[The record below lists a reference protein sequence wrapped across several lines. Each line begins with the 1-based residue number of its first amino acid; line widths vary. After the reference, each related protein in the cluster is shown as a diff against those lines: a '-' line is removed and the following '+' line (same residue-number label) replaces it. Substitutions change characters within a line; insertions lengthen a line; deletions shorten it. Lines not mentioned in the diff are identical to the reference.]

1 VDNFPGFFQPFRFKA
16 HNVFR
21 YPQNPISDFRIFQ
34 IDILFN
40 DSAWPEEKQR
50 LVSYQALATGE
61 LMSGA
66 AGEVLQEVRTRV
78 RTGGISPHEEVIE
91 LRHIVEDILS
101 QSTSAASD
109 NESPPELVERI
120 ANQISGFGLLQP
132 LLDDPSIEEI
142 WINEPGRIFVAR
154 NGKSE
159 LTSVILSDVEVRG
172 LVERMLATSGRRVDL
187 SNPFVDATLP
197 DGSRLHVAIPD
208 ITRKHWSVNIRKFIM
223 GSKSLEGLVSV
234 GTLTDQAAAFLQA
247 CVVSGLNVVVAG
259 ATQAGKTTLMNAL
272 LNSAPSSER
281 VITCEEV
288 FELQLTSPDW
298 VALQTR
304 QASLEGTGEIP
315 LRRLIKEALRMRPS
329 RLVVGEVRQE
339 EALDLLVAM
348 NAGMPS
354 MCSLHANGSREAIS
368 KLCLLPM
375 LAGSNV
381 SAEFVVPTVASVVD
395 VVVHTALRSDGTRRV
410 QQITS
415 VTGRVEGNSIETGDI
430 FSLQNEGL
438 EPQGIFPGRLDR
450 FQANNI
456 DVTSLVGASKWV

>member
-1 VDNFPGFFQPFRFKA
+1 
-16 HNVFR
+16 
-21 YPQNPISDFRIFQ
+21 
-34 IDILFN
+34 
-40 DSAWPEEKQR
+40 
-50 LVSYQALATGE
+50 
-61 LMSGA
+61 MSGA
-66 AGEVLQEVRTRV
+66 VGEVVQEVRVRA
-78 RTGGISPHEEVIE
+78 RTGGISPQEESIE
-91 LRHIVEDILS
+91 LRHMVEDVLAE
-101 QSTSAASD
+101 STSTASD
-109 NESPPELVERI
+109 IEPPQKLV
-120 ANQISGFGLLQP
+120 AQVTNQIFGFGLLQS

-159 LTSVILSDVEVRG
+159 LTSVILGDAEVRG

-197 DGSRLHVAIPD
+197 DGSRLHVVIPD
-208 ITRKHWSVNIRKFIM
+208 ITRKYWSVNIRKFIM
-223 GSKSLEGLVSV
+223 GSKSLDGLVSV
-234 GTLTDQAAAFLQA
+234 GTLTEQSAAFLQA
-247 CVVSGLNVVVAG
+247 CVVAGLNIVVAG

-304 QASLEGTGEIP
+304 QSSLEGTGEIP

-395 VVVHTALRSDGTRRV
+395 IVVHTALQPDGTRKV

-415 VTGRVEGNSIETGDI
+415 VTGRIEGNSIETGEV
-430 FSLQNEGL
+430 FSIQDGHL
-438 EPQGIFPGRLDR
+438 EPQGIFPGKLDR
-450 FQANNI
+450 FHAHNI
-456 DVTSLVGASKWV
+456 DLTNLIGAPRWV

>member
-1 VDNFPGFFQPFRFKA
+1 
-16 HNVFR
+16 
-21 YPQNPISDFRIFQ
+21 
-34 IDILFN
+34 
-40 DSAWPEEKQR
+40 
-50 LVSYQALATGE
+50 
-61 LMSGA
+61 MSGA
-66 AGEVLQEVRTRV
+66 VGEVIQEVRTRV

-91 LRHIVEDILS
+91 LRHMVEDILA
-101 QSTSAASD
+101 QSINTASD
-109 NESPPELVERI
+109 NESPQILVEQI

-132 LLDDPSIEEI
+132 LLDDSSVEEI

-159 LTSVILSDVEVRG
+159 LTSVILGDVEVRG
-172 LVERMLATSGRRVDL
+172 LVERMLASSGRRVDL

-247 CVVSGLNVVVAG
+247 CVVSGLNIVVAG

-395 VVVHTALRSDGTRRV
+395 IVVHTALRSDGTRRV

-415 VTGRVEGNSIETGDI
+415 VTGRVEGNNIETGDI
-430 FSLQNEGL
+430 FSFKNERL
-438 EPQGIFPGRLDR
+438 EPQGIFPGRLER

-456 DVTSLVGASKWV
+456 DLTSLVGGSQWV

>member
-1 VDNFPGFFQPFRFKA
+1 
-16 HNVFR
+16 
-21 YPQNPISDFRIFQ
+21 
-34 IDILFN
+34 
-40 DSAWPEEKQR
+40 
-50 LVSYQALATGE
+50 
-61 LMSGA
+61 MSGA
-66 AGEVLQEVRTRV
+66 VGEVIQEVRTRV

-91 LRHIVEDILS
+91 LRHMVEDVLA
-101 QSTSAASD
+101 QSTNAASD
-109 NESPPELVERI
+109 NESPQIFVEQI

-159 LTSVILSDVEVRG
+159 LTNVILSDVEVRG
-172 LVERMLATSGRRVDL
+172 LVERMLASSGRRVDL

-208 ITRKHWSVNIRKFIM
+208 ITRKHWSVNIRKFVL
-223 GSKSLEGLVSV
+223 GSKSLDGLVSV

-381 SAEFVVPTVASVVD
+381 SAEFVVPTVASVID
-395 VVVHTALRSDGTRRV
+395 IVVHTALRTDGTRRV

-415 VTGRVEGNSIETGDI
+415 VTGRVEGNSIETGDV
-430 FSLQNEGL
+430 FNFQNERL
-438 EPQGIFPGRLDR
+438 EPQGIFPGRLER

-456 DVTSLVGASKWV
+456 DLPSLIGAPKWV

>member
-1 VDNFPGFFQPFRFKA
+1 
-16 HNVFR
+16 
-21 YPQNPISDFRIFQ
+21 
-34 IDILFN
+34 
-40 DSAWPEEKQR
+40 
-50 LVSYQALATGE
+50 
-61 LMSGA
+61 MSGA
-66 AGEVLQEVRTRV
+66 VGEVIQEVRTRV
-78 RTGGISPHEEVIE
+78 RTGGISPHEEVVE
-91 LRHIVEDILS
+91 LRHMVEDILS
-101 QSTSAASD
+101 QSNNAASD
-109 NESPPELVERI
+109 NESPQILVQNI

-132 LLDDPSIEEI
+132 LLDDPSVEEI
-142 WINEPGRIFVAR
+142 WINEPGRIFIAR

-159 LTSVILSDVEVRG
+159 LTSVILSDSEVRG

-234 GTLTDQAAAFLQA
+234 GTLTDQSAAFLQA
-247 CVVSGLNVVVAG
+247 CVVAGLNVIVAG

-281 VITCEEV
+281 VVTCEEV

-354 MCSLHANGSREAIS
+354 MCSLHANGAREAIS

-381 SAEFVVPTVASVVD
+381 SAEFVIPTVASVVD
-395 VVVHTALRSDGTRRV
+395 IVVHTALRPDGTRRV

-415 VTGRVEGNSIETGDI
+415 VTGRVEGNSVETGDV
-430 FSLQNEGL
+430 FSFQDERL

-450 FQANNI
+450 FHACNI
-456 DVTSLVGASKWV
+456 DVASLVGAAKWV

>member
-1 VDNFPGFFQPFRFKA
+1 
-16 HNVFR
+16 
-21 YPQNPISDFRIFQ
+21 
-34 IDILFN
+34 
-40 DSAWPEEKQR
+40 
-50 LVSYQALATGE
+50 
-61 LMSGA
+61 MSGA
-66 AGEVLQEVRTRV
+66 VSDVVQEVRARV
-78 RTGGISPHEEVIE
+78 WTGGISPQDESTE
-91 LRHIVEDILS
+91 LRHIVEDILAREKN
-101 QSTSAASD
+101 STEFRFDAEPLLPVA
-109 NESPPELVERI
+109 EHI
-120 ANQISGFGLLQP
+120 ALHISGFGLLQP
-132 LLDDPSIEEI
+132 LLEDPEVEEI
-142 WINEPGRIFVAR
+142 WINEPDRIFVAR
-154 NGKSE
+154 NGRSE
-159 LTSVILSDVEVRG
+159 LTNVILDEIEVRG

-223 GSKSLEGLVSV
+223 GTKSLDGLVQA
-234 GTLTDQAAAFLQA
+234 GTLTEQAAAFLQA
-247 CVVSGLNVVVAG
+247 CVLAGLNIIVAG

-304 QASLEGTGEIP
+304 QASLEGTGEIT

-329 RLVVGEVRQE
+329 RLVIGEVRQE

-354 MCSLHANGSREAIS
+354 MCSIHANGAREAIS

-381 SAEFVVPTVASVVD
+381 SAEFVIPTVASVVD
-395 VVVHTALRSDGTRRV
+395 IVVHTALQLDGTRKV

-415 VTGRVEGNSIETGDI
+415 VTGRVEGSNIETGDI
-430 FSLQNEGL
+430 FSTQNSQL
-438 EPQGIFPGRLDR
+438 VPQGIFPGKLENFSARG
-450 FQANNI
+450 I
-456 DVTSLVGASKWV
+456 DLAKLVGARAWD

>member
-1 VDNFPGFFQPFRFKA
+1 
-16 HNVFR
+16 
-21 YPQNPISDFRIFQ
+21 
-34 IDILFN
+34 
-40 DSAWPEEKQR
+40 
-50 LVSYQALATGE
+50 
-61 LMSGA
+61 M
-66 AGEVLQEVRTRV
+66 
-78 RTGGISPHEEVIE
+78 
-91 LRHIVEDILS
+91 VEDVLA
-101 QSTSAASD
+101 QSENAPNNAPD
-109 NESPPELVERI
+109 NESPQLLAEQI
-120 ANQISGFGLLQP
+120 ATQVFGFGLLQN
-132 LLDDPSIEEI
+132 LLDDPSVEEI

-172 LVERMLATSGRRVDL
+172 LVERMLAPSGRRVDL

-197 DGSRLHVAIPD
+197 DGSRLHVVIPD

-223 GSKSLEGLVSV
+223 ESKSLDGLVSV
-234 GTLTDQAAAFLQA
+234 GSLSDQAAAFLQA
-247 CVVSGLNVVVAG
+247 CVVAGLNVVVAG
-259 ATQAGKTTLMNAL
+259 ATQAGKTTLMNAM

-304 QASLEGTGEIP
+304 QASLEGAGEIP

-381 SAEFVVPTVASVVD
+381 SAEFVVPTVATVVD
-395 VVVHTALRSDGTRRV
+395 IVVHIALRPDGIRKV

-415 VTGRVEGNSIETGDI
+415 VTGRVEGNSIETGEI
-430 FSLQNEGL
+430 FSFQGGQL
-438 EPQGIFPGRLDR
+438 EPQGIFPTKLDR
-450 FQANNI
+450 FQAHNI
-456 DVTSLVGASKWV
+456 DLANLIGASRWV

>member
-1 VDNFPGFFQPFRFKA
+1 MDNFPGFFQPFRFKA

-159 LTSVILSDVEVRG
+159 LTSVILSDVEVRS

-223 GSKSLEGLVSV
+223 GFKSLEGLVSV

-247 CVVSGLNVVVAG
+247 CIASGLNVVVAG

-430 FSLQNEGL
+430 FSFQNEGL

>member
-1 VDNFPGFFQPFRFKA
+1 
-16 HNVFR
+16 
-21 YPQNPISDFRIFQ
+21 
-34 IDILFN
+34 
-40 DSAWPEEKQR
+40 
-50 LVSYQALATGE
+50 
-61 LMSGA
+61 MSGA
-66 AGEVLQEVRTRV
+66 MSEVVQEVRDRV
-78 RTGGISPHEEVIE
+78 RTGGISPNAETAQ
-91 LRHIVEDILS
+91 LRHIVEDILA
-101 QSTSAASD
+101 QNTVVPDHALDTEPLLPVA
-109 NESPPELVERI
+109 ELLMR
-120 ANQISGFGLLQP
+120 QISGYGPLQP
-132 LLDDPSIEEI
+132 LLDDPDIEEI
-142 WINEPGRIFVAR
+142 WINEPDRIFVAR

-159 LTSVILSDVEVRG
+159 LTNVIINEQDVRA
-172 LVERMLATSGRRVDL
+172 LVERMLASSGRRVDL

-223 GSKSLEGLVSV
+223 GSKSLDGLVER

-247 CVVSGLNVVVAG
+247 CVVAGLNVIVSG

-315 LRRLIKEALRMRPS
+315 LRRLIKEALRMRPT

-354 MCSLHANGSREAIS
+354 MCSLHANGAREAIS

-381 SAEFVVPTVASVVD
+381 SAEFVIPTVASVVD
-395 VVVHTALRSDGTRRV
+395 VVVHTSLLPNGARRV

-415 VTGRVEGNSIETGDI
+415 VTGRVEGNTIETGEI
-430 FSLQNEGL
+430 LSFQENQLV
-438 EPQGIFPGRLDR
+438 PQGIFPGKQEL
-450 FQANNI
+450 FHAKGI
-456 DVTSLVGASKWV
+456 EVSELIGASRWV

>member
-1 VDNFPGFFQPFRFKA
+1 
-16 HNVFR
+16 
-21 YPQNPISDFRIFQ
+21 
-34 IDILFN
+34 
-40 DSAWPEEKQR
+40 
-50 LVSYQALATGE
+50 
-61 LMSGA
+61 MSGA
-66 AGEVLQEVRTRV
+66 VDEVVQVVRTRV
-78 RTGGISPHEEVIE
+78 RTGGISPHEEGIE
-91 LRHIVEDILS
+91 LHHMVEDILA
-101 QSTSAASD
+101 QSTNTASD
-109 NESPPELVERI
+109 NESSQMLVKQI

-132 LLDDPSIEEI
+132 LLDDPSVEEI

-159 LTSVILSDVEVRG
+159 LTSVILSEVEVRG
-172 LVERMLATSGRRVDL
+172 LVERMLASSGRRVDL

-223 GSKSLEGLVSV
+223 SSKSLEGLVSV
-234 GTLTDQAAAFLQA
+234 GTISDQAAAFLQA
-247 CVVSGLNVVVAG
+247 CVVSGLNIVVAG

-304 QASLEGTGEIP
+304 QPSLEGTGEIP

-381 SAEFVVPTVASVVD
+381 SAEFVVPTVASVID
-395 VVVHTALRSDGTRRV
+395 IVVHTALRPDGTRRV

-415 VTGRVEGNSIETGDI
+415 VTGRVEGNSIETGDV
-430 FSLQNEGL
+430 FSFQNDRL

-456 DVTSLVGASKWV
+456 DLTSLVGAAKWV

>member
-1 VDNFPGFFQPFRFKA
+1 
-16 HNVFR
+16 
-21 YPQNPISDFRIFQ
+21 
-34 IDILFN
+34 
-40 DSAWPEEKQR
+40 
-50 LVSYQALATGE
+50 
-61 LMSGA
+61 MSGA
-66 AGEVLQEVRTRV
+66 VGEVIQEVRTRV

-91 LRHIVEDILS
+91 LRHMVEDILA
-101 QSTSAASD
+101 QSTNAASD
-109 NESPPELVERI
+109 NESPQILVEQI
-120 ANQISGFGLLQP
+120 ASQISGFGLLQP

-172 LVERMLATSGRRVDL
+172 LVERMLASSGRRVDL

-223 GSKSLEGLVSV
+223 GSKSLDSLVSV

-247 CVVSGLNVVVAG
+247 CVISGLNVVVAG

-375 LAGSNV
+375 LAGNNV

-395 VVVHTALRSDGTRRV
+395 IVVYTALRPDGTRRV

-415 VTGRVEGNSIETGDI
+415 VTGRVEGNSIETGDV
-430 FSLQNEGL
+430 FSFQNEIL
-438 EPQGIFPGRLDR
+438 EPQGIFPGKLDR
-450 FQANNI
+450 FQAN
-456 DVTSLVGASKWV
+456 DLDLSSLVGAAKWV

>member
-1 VDNFPGFFQPFRFKA
+1 M
-16 HNVFR
+16 FR

-109 NESPPELVERI
+109 NESPQELVEQI

-430 FSLQNEGL
+430 FSFQNEGL

>member
-1 VDNFPGFFQPFRFKA
+1 
-16 HNVFR
+16 
-21 YPQNPISDFRIFQ
+21 
-34 IDILFN
+34 
-40 DSAWPEEKQR
+40 
-50 LVSYQALATGE
+50 
-61 LMSGA
+61 MSGA
-66 AGEVLQEVRTRV
+66 VGEVIQEVRTRV

-91 LRHIVEDILS
+91 LRHMVEDILS

-109 NESPPELVERI
+109 NESPQALVEQI
-120 ANQISGFGLLQP
+120 ANHISGFGLLQP
-132 LLDDPSIEEI
+132 LLDDPSVEEI

-172 LVERMLATSGRRVDL
+172 LVERMLASSGRRVDL

-247 CVVSGLNVVVAG
+247 CVVSGLNIVVAG

-395 VVVHTALRSDGTRRV
+395 IVVHTALRADGTRRV

-430 FSLQNEGL
+430 FSFQNERL

-456 DVTSLVGASKWV
+456 DVTSLVGASRWV

>member
-1 VDNFPGFFQPFRFKA
+1 V
-16 HNVFR
+16 V
-21 YPQNPISDFRIFQ
+21 
-34 IDILFN
+34 
-40 DSAWPEEKQR
+40 
-50 LVSYQALATGE
+50 
-61 LMSGA
+61 
-66 AGEVLQEVRTRV
+66 QEVRARV
-78 RTGGISPHEEVIE
+78 WTGGISPQDESTE
-91 LRHIVEDILS
+91 LRHIVEDILAREKN
-101 QSTSAASD
+101 STEFRFDAEPLLPVA
-109 NESPPELVERI
+109 EHI
-120 ANQISGFGLLQP
+120 ALHISGFGLLQP
-132 LLDDPSIEEI
+132 LLEDPEVEEI
-142 WINEPGRIFVAR
+142 WINEPDRIFVAR
-154 NGKSE
+154 NGRSE
-159 LTSVILSDVEVRG
+159 LTNVILDEIEVRG
-172 LVERMLATSGRRVDL
+172 LVERMLAASGRRVDL

-223 GSKSLEGLVSV
+223 GTKSLDGLVQA
-234 GTLTDQAAAFLQA
+234 GTLTDQAAAFLHA
-247 CVVSGLNVVVAG
+247 CVLAGLNIIVAG

-304 QASLEGTGEIP
+304 QASLEGTGEIT

-329 RLVVGEVRQE
+329 RLVIGEVRQE

-354 MCSLHANGSREAIS
+354 MCSIHANGAREAIS

-381 SAEFVVPTVASVVD
+381 SAEFVIPTVASVVD
-395 VVVHTALRSDGTRRV
+395 IVVHTALQFDGTRKV

-415 VTGRVEGNSIETGDI
+415 VTGRVEGSNIETGDI
-430 FSLQNEGL
+430 FSTQNSQL
-438 EPQGIFPGRLDR
+438 VPQGIFPGKLENFSARG
-450 FQANNI
+450 I
-456 DVTSLVGASKWV
+456 DLAKLVGARAWD

>member
-1 VDNFPGFFQPFRFKA
+1 
-16 HNVFR
+16 
-21 YPQNPISDFRIFQ
+21 
-34 IDILFN
+34 
-40 DSAWPEEKQR
+40 
-50 LVSYQALATGE
+50 
-61 LMSGA
+61 MSGA
-66 AGEVLQEVRTRV
+66 VGEVIQEVRTRV

-91 LRHIVEDILS
+91 LRHMVEDILS

-109 NESPPELVERI
+109 HESPQELVEQI
-120 ANQISGFGLLQP
+120 ANHISGFGLLQP
-132 LLDDPSIEEI
+132 LLDDPSVEEI

-172 LVERMLATSGRRVDL
+172 LVERMLASSGRRVDL

-247 CVVSGLNVVVAG
+247 CVVSGLNIVVAG

-395 VVVHTALRSDGTRRV
+395 IVVHTALRSDGTRRV

-430 FSLQNEGL
+430 FSFQNERL

-456 DVTSLVGASKWV
+456 DVTSLVGASRWV

>member
-1 VDNFPGFFQPFRFKA
+1 
-16 HNVFR
+16 
-21 YPQNPISDFRIFQ
+21 
-34 IDILFN
+34 
-40 DSAWPEEKQR
+40 
-50 LVSYQALATGE
+50 
-61 LMSGA
+61 MSGA
-66 AGEVLQEVRTRV
+66 VGDVIQEVRTRV

-91 LRHIVEDILS
+91 LRHMVEDILA
-101 QSTSAASD
+101 QSENAAPD
-109 NESPPELVERI
+109 NESPRLLVDQI
-120 ANQISGFGLLQP
+120 TNHISGFGPLQP
-132 LLDDPSIEEI
+132 LLDDPTIEEI

-159 LTSVILSDVEVRG
+159 LTSVILGDAEVRG
-172 LVERMLATSGRRVDL
+172 LVERMLASSGRRVDL

-208 ITRKHWSVNIRKFIM
+208 ITRRHWSVNIRKFIM
-223 GSKSLEGLVSV
+223 TSKSLDGLVV
-234 GTLTDQAAAFLQA
+234 ANTLTDQAAVFLQA
-247 CVVSGLNVVVAG
+247 CVVAGLNIVVSG

-354 MCSLHANGSREAIS
+354 MCSLHANGSRDAIS

-395 VVVHTALRSDGTRRV
+395 ILVHTALQPDGTRKV

-415 VTGRVEGNSIETGDI
+415 VTGRIEGNSVEIGDI
-430 FSLQNEGL
+430 FTFQNGSL
-438 EPQGIFPGRLDR
+438 EPQGIFPGKLDR
-450 FQANNI
+450 FQAHNI
-456 DVTSLVGASKWV
+456 DVTNLIGVSKWD

>member
-1 VDNFPGFFQPFRFKA
+1 
-16 HNVFR
+16 
-21 YPQNPISDFRIFQ
+21 
-34 IDILFN
+34 
-40 DSAWPEEKQR
+40 
-50 LVSYQALATGE
+50 
-61 LMSGA
+61 MSGA
-66 AGEVLQEVRTRV
+66 VSDVVQEVRARV
-78 RTGGISPHEEVIE
+78 WTGGISPQDESTE
-91 LRHIVEDILS
+91 LRHIVEDVLAREKN
-101 QSTSAASD
+101 STEFRFDAEPLLPVA
-109 NESPPELVERI
+109 EHI
-120 ANQISGFGLLQP
+120 ALHISGFGLLQP
-132 LLDDPSIEEI
+132 LLEDPEVEEI
-142 WINEPGRIFVAR
+142 WINEPDRIFVAR
-154 NGKSE
+154 NGRSE
-159 LTSVILSDVEVRG
+159 LTNVILDEIEVRG
-172 LVERMLATSGRRVDL
+172 LVERMLAASGRRVDL

-223 GSKSLEGLVSV
+223 GTKSLDGLVQA

-247 CVVSGLNVVVAG
+247 CVLAGLNIIVAG

-304 QASLEGTGEIP
+304 QASLEGTGEIT

-329 RLVVGEVRQE
+329 RLVIGEVRQE

-354 MCSLHANGSREAIS
+354 MCSIHANGAREAIS

-381 SAEFVVPTVASVVD
+381 SAEFVIPTVASVVD
-395 VVVHTALRSDGTRRV
+395 IVVHTALQLDGTRKV

-415 VTGRVEGNSIETGDI
+415 VTGRVEGSNIETGDI
-430 FSLQNEGL
+430 FSTQNSQL
-438 EPQGIFPGRLDR
+438 VPQGIFPGKLENFSARG
-450 FQANNI
+450 I
-456 DVTSLVGASKWV
+456 DLAKLVGARAWD

>member
-1 VDNFPGFFQPFRFKA
+1 
-16 HNVFR
+16 
-21 YPQNPISDFRIFQ
+21 
-34 IDILFN
+34 
-40 DSAWPEEKQR
+40 
-50 LVSYQALATGE
+50 
-61 LMSGA
+61 MSGA
-66 AGEVLQEVRTRV
+66 VGEVIQEVRTRV
-78 RTGGISPHEEVIE
+78 RTGGISPHEEEIE
-91 LRHIVEDILS
+91 LRHMVEDILA
-101 QSTSAASD
+101 QSKDAPITASD
-109 NESPPELVERI
+109 IESPQVLVEQI
-120 ANQISGFGLLQP
+120 ANQISGFGSLQP

-142 WINEPGRIFVAR
+142 WINEPGRIFVAK

-159 LTSVILSDVEVRG
+159 LTSVILVDSEVRG
-172 LVERMLATSGRRVDL
+172 LIERMLASSGRRVDL

-208 ITRKHWSVNIRKFIM
+208 ITRKHWSINIRKFIM
-223 GSKSLEGLVSV
+223 GSKSLDDLVTV
-234 GTLTDQAAAFLQA
+234 GTLTDQAAAFLYA
-247 CVVSGLNVVVAG
+247 CVASGLNIVVAG

-304 QASLEGTGEIP
+304 QPSLEGTGEIP

-375 LAGSNV
+375 LAGNNV

-395 VVVHTALRSDGTRRV
+395 IVVHTALRPDGTRRV

-415 VTGRVEGNSIETGDI
+415 VTGRVEGNSIETGDV
-430 FSLQNEGL
+430 FSFQNERL
-438 EPQGIFPGRLDR
+438 EPQGIFPGKLDR
-450 FQANNI
+450 FQAQNI
-456 DVTSLVGASKWV
+456 DVASLVGVTKWV

>member
-1 VDNFPGFFQPFRFKA
+1 M
-16 HNVFR
+16 
-21 YPQNPISDFRIFQ
+21 
-34 IDILFN
+34 
-40 DSAWPEEKQR
+40 
-50 LVSYQALATGE
+50 GE

-66 AGEVLQEVRTRV
+66 VGDVIQEVRTRV

-91 LRHIVEDILS
+91 LRHVVEDILA
-101 QSTSAASD
+101 QATNAPNAASD
-109 NESPPELVERI
+109 NESSQLFVDQI
-120 ANQISGFGLLQP
+120 ANQVSGFGLLQP

-154 NGKSE
+154 NGRSE
-159 LTSVILSDVEVRG
+159 LTSVILGDSEVRG
-172 LVERMLATSGRRVDL
+172 LVERMLTSSGRRVDL

-208 ITRKHWSVNIRKFIM
+208 ITRKHWSINIRKFILE
-223 GSKSLEGLVSV
+223 SKSLDALVAV
-234 GTLTDQAAAFLQA
+234 GTLSDQAAAFLQA
-247 CVVSGLNVVVAG
+247 CVVAGLNIVVAG

-375 LAGSNV
+375 LAGNNV

-395 VVVHTALRSDGTRRV
+395 IVVQTSLQPDGLRRV
-410 QQITS
+410 QQITA
-415 VTGRVEGNSIETGDI
+415 VTGRIEGNSIETGDI
-430 FSLQNEGL
+430 FNIQNGNL
-438 EPQGIFPGRLDR
+438 ESQGIFPGKLDR
-450 FQANNI
+450 FHAHNI
-456 DVTSLVGASKWV
+456 DVANLIGASRWA

>member
-1 VDNFPGFFQPFRFKA
+1 
-16 HNVFR
+16 
-21 YPQNPISDFRIFQ
+21 
-34 IDILFN
+34 
-40 DSAWPEEKQR
+40 
-50 LVSYQALATGE
+50 
-61 LMSGA
+61 MSGA
-66 AGEVLQEVRTRV
+66 VGDVIQEVRTRV
-78 RTGGISPHEEVIE
+78 RTGGISPQEEVIE
-91 LRHIVEDILS
+91 LRHMVEDILA
-101 QSTSAASD
+101 QSTNAASD
-109 NESPPELVERI
+109 NESPKLMVDQI
-120 ANQISGFGLLQP
+120 TNQISGFGLLQP

-154 NGKSE
+154 NGKSQ
-159 LTSVILSDVEVRG
+159 LTSVILGDVEVRG
-172 LVERMLATSGRRVDL
+172 LVERMLASSGRRVDL

-223 GSKSLEGLVSV
+223 GSKSLDGLVLAN
-234 GTLTDQAAAFLQA
+234 TLTDQAAAFLQA
-247 CVVSGLNVVVAG
+247 CVVAGLNIVVSG

-354 MCSLHANGSREAIS
+354 MCSLHANGSREAVS

-395 VVVHTALRSDGTRRV
+395 ILVHTALQPDGTRKV

-415 VTGRVEGNSIETGDI
+415 VTGRVEGNSIETGDV
-430 FSLQNEGL
+430 FRFQNGVL
-438 EPQGIFPGRLDR
+438 EPQGIFPGKLDR
-450 FQANNI
+450 FQALNI
-456 DVTSLVGASKWV
+456 DLTDLIGASKWV

>member
-1 VDNFPGFFQPFRFKA
+1 
-16 HNVFR
+16 
-21 YPQNPISDFRIFQ
+21 
-34 IDILFN
+34 
-40 DSAWPEEKQR
+40 
-50 LVSYQALATGE
+50 
-61 LMSGA
+61 MSGA
-66 AGEVLQEVRTRV
+66 AGEVIQEVRTRV

-91 LRHIVEDILS
+91 LRHMVEDILS
-101 QSTSAASD
+101 QSKSAASD
-109 NESPPELVERI
+109 HESPQVLAEQI
-120 ANQISGFGLLQP
+120 ANHISGFGLLQP
-132 LLDDPSIEEI
+132 LLDDPSVEEI

-172 LVERMLATSGRRVDL
+172 LVERMLASTGRRVDL

-223 GSKSLEGLVSV
+223 GSKSLEALVSV

-247 CVVSGLNVVVAG
+247 CVVSGLNIVVAG

-395 VVVHTALRSDGTRRV
+395 IVVHTALRSDGTRRV

-430 FSLQNEGL
+430 FSFQNERL

-456 DVTSLVGASKWV
+456 DVTSLVGASRWV

>member
-1 VDNFPGFFQPFRFKA
+1 
-16 HNVFR
+16 
-21 YPQNPISDFRIFQ
+21 
-34 IDILFN
+34 
-40 DSAWPEEKQR
+40 
-50 LVSYQALATGE
+50 
-61 LMSGA
+61 MSGA
-66 AGEVLQEVRTRV
+66 VGEVIQEVRTRV

-91 LRHIVEDILS
+91 LRHMVEDILA
-101 QSTSAASD
+101 QSTNAASD
-109 NESPPELVERI
+109 NESPQILVEQI

-172 LVERMLATSGRRVDL
+172 LVERMLASSGRRVDL

-208 ITRKHWSVNIRKFIM
+208 ITRKHWSVNIRKFVM

-395 VVVHTALRSDGTRRV
+395 IVVHTALRTDGTRRV

-415 VTGRVEGNSIETGDI
+415 VTGRVEGNSIETGDV
-430 FSLQNEGL
+430 FSFQNERL
-438 EPQGIFPGRLDR
+438 EPQGIFPGRLER

-456 DVTSLVGASKWV
+456 DLPSLVGAPKWV

>member
-1 VDNFPGFFQPFRFKA
+1 
-16 HNVFR
+16 
-21 YPQNPISDFRIFQ
+21 
-34 IDILFN
+34 
-40 DSAWPEEKQR
+40 
-50 LVSYQALATGE
+50 
-61 LMSGA
+61 MSGA
-66 AGEVLQEVRTRV
+66 VSDVVQEVRARV
-78 RTGGISPHEEVIE
+78 WTGGISPQDESTE
-91 LRHIVEDILS
+91 LRHIVEDILAREKN
-101 QSTSAASD
+101 STEFRFDAEPLLPVA
-109 NESPPELVERI
+109 EHI
-120 ANQISGFGLLQP
+120 ALHISGFGLLQP
-132 LLDDPSIEEI
+132 LLEDPEVEEI
-142 WINEPGRIFVAR
+142 WINEPDRIFVAR
-154 NGKSE
+154 NGRSE
-159 LTSVILSDVEVRG
+159 LTNVILDEIEVRG
-172 LVERMLATSGRRVDL
+172 LVERMLAASGRRVDL

-208 ITRKHWSVNIRKFIM
+208 ITRKYWSVNIRKFIM
-223 GSKSLEGLVSV
+223 GTKSLDGLVQA

-247 CVVSGLNVVVAG
+247 CVLAGLNIIVAG

-304 QASLEGTGEIP
+304 QASLEGTGEIT

-329 RLVVGEVRQE
+329 RLVIGEVRQE

-354 MCSLHANGSREAIS
+354 MCSIHANGAREAIS

-381 SAEFVVPTVASVVD
+381 SAEFVIPTVASVVD
-395 VVVHTALRSDGTRRV
+395 IVVHTALQLDGTRKV

-415 VTGRVEGNSIETGDI
+415 VTGRVEGSNIETGDI
-430 FSLQNEGL
+430 FSTQNSQL
-438 EPQGIFPGRLDR
+438 VPQGIFPEKLENFSARG
-450 FQANNI
+450 I
-456 DVTSLVGASKWV
+456 DLEKLVGARAWD

>member
-1 VDNFPGFFQPFRFKA
+1 
-16 HNVFR
+16 
-21 YPQNPISDFRIFQ
+21 
-34 IDILFN
+34 
-40 DSAWPEEKQR
+40 
-50 LVSYQALATGE
+50 
-61 LMSGA
+61 MSGA
-66 AGEVLQEVRTRV
+66 VSDVVQEVRARV
-78 RTGGISPHEEVIE
+78 WTGGISPQDESTE
-91 LRHIVEDILS
+91 LRHIVEDILAREKN
-101 QSTSAASD
+101 STEFRFDAEPLLPVA
-109 NESPPELVERI
+109 EHI
-120 ANQISGFGLLQP
+120 ALHISGFGLLQP
-132 LLDDPSIEEI
+132 LLEDPEVEEI
-142 WINEPGRIFVAR
+142 WINEPDRIFVAR
-154 NGKSE
+154 NGRSE
-159 LTSVILSDVEVRG
+159 LTNVILDEIEVRG
-172 LVERMLATSGRRVDL
+172 LVERMLAASGRRVDL

-223 GSKSLEGLVSV
+223 GTKSLDGLVQA

-247 CVVSGLNVVVAG
+247 CVIAGLNIIVAG

-288 FELQLTSPDW
+288 FELQLSSPDW

-304 QASLEGTGEIP
+304 QASLEGTGEIT

-329 RLVVGEVRQE
+329 RLVIGEVRQE

-354 MCSLHANGSREAIS
+354 MCSIHANGAREAIS

-381 SAEFVVPTVASVVD
+381 SAEFVIPTVASVVD
-395 VVVHTALRSDGTRRV
+395 IVVHTALQLDGTRKV

-415 VTGRVEGNSIETGDI
+415 VTGRVEGSNVETGDI
-430 FSLQNEGL
+430 FSTQNSQL
-438 EPQGIFPGRLDR
+438 VPQGIFPGKLENFSARG
-450 FQANNI
+450 I
-456 DVTSLVGASKWV
+456 DLAKLVGARAWD

>member
-1 VDNFPGFFQPFRFKA
+1 
-16 HNVFR
+16 
-21 YPQNPISDFRIFQ
+21 
-34 IDILFN
+34 
-40 DSAWPEEKQR
+40 
-50 LVSYQALATGE
+50 
-61 LMSGA
+61 MSGA
-66 AGEVLQEVRTRV
+66 VGEVIQEVRTRV

-91 LRHIVEDILS
+91 LRHMVEDILS
-101 QSTSAASD
+101 QSKSAASD
-109 NESPPELVERI
+109 HDSPQELVEQI
-120 ANQISGFGLLQP
+120 ANHISGFGLLQP
-132 LLDDPSIEEI
+132 LLDDPSVEEI
-142 WINEPGRIFVAR
+142 WIHEPGRIFVAR

-159 LTSVILSDVEVRG
+159 LTSVILSDIEVRG
-172 LVERMLATSGRRVDL
+172 LVERMLASSGRRVDL

-247 CVVSGLNVVVAG
+247 CVVSGLNIVVAG

-395 VVVHTALRSDGTRRV
+395 IVVHTALRSDGSRRV

-430 FSLQNEGL
+430 FSFQNEHL
-438 EPQGIFPGRLDR
+438 EPQGIFPGKRER

-456 DVTSLVGASKWV
+456 DLSSLIGTSQWV

>member
-1 VDNFPGFFQPFRFKA
+1 
-16 HNVFR
+16 
-21 YPQNPISDFRIFQ
+21 
-34 IDILFN
+34 
-40 DSAWPEEKQR
+40 
-50 LVSYQALATGE
+50 
-61 LMSGA
+61 MSGA
-66 AGEVLQEVRTRV
+66 VGEVIQEVRTRV
-78 RTGGISPHEEVIE
+78 RTGGISPHDEVIE
-91 LRHIVEDILS
+91 LRHMVEDILA
-101 QSTSAASD
+101 QSKNAASD
-109 NESPPELVERI
+109 NESPQILVDQI
-120 ANQISGFGLLQP
+120 ATQISGFGLLQP
-132 LLDDPSIEEI
+132 LLDDPTVEEI

-172 LVERMLATSGRRVDL
+172 LVERMLASSGRRVDL

-223 GSKSLEGLVSV
+223 GSKSPDGLVTV

-247 CVVSGLNVVVAG
+247 CVVAGLNVVVAG

-315 LRRLIKEALRMRPS
+315 LRRLIKEALRMRPN

-395 VVVHTALRSDGTRRV
+395 IVVHTALRPDGTRKV

-415 VTGRVEGNSIETGDI
+415 VTGRIEGNSIETGDV
-430 FSLQNEGL
+430 FSFQNERL
-438 EPQGIFPGRLDR
+438 EAQGIFPGKLDR

-456 DVTSLVGASKWV
+456 DLASLVGASRWV